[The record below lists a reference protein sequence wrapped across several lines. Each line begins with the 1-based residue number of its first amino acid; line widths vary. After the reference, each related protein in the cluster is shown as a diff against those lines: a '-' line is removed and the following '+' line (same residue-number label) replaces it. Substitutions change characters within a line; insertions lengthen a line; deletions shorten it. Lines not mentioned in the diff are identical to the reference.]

1 MPSNSA
7 ADYRVTSLIT
17 VGCAEG
23 RVHNYRHHSPVC
35 LSKCSFHC
43 LFLPLFLIAMEYA
56 ELQMLVLAVFFLIPG
71 VIYSF
76 PSCKNNLFIPFL
88 SPAWDGSHF
97 PHSLWFYHNC
107 LPTCV
112 LCLSYRAF
120 LLQKAARQFFPAAEK
135 WWSVHKSLCVG
146 LITSLLTNFRKAEC
160 PNLSWV
166 IWELLYSSACLQSV
180 EIDDCMLC
188 APTSTH
194 LLPLTHP
201 GPCRLCQPSPSA
213 EGAAGTSRVSAAARL
228 LTVPGAGQTVLFC
241 QSRLSM
247 DGQENPLSTQN
258 CSEAQ
263 G

>member
-1 MPSNSA
+1 M
-7 ADYRVTSLIT
+7 
-17 VGCAEG
+17 
-23 RVHNYRHHSPVC
+23 
-35 LSKCSFHC
+35 
-43 LFLPLFLIAMEYA
+43 
-56 ELQMLVLAVFFLIPG
+56 
-71 VIYSF
+71 
-76 PSCKNNLFIPFL
+76 
-88 SPAWDGSHF
+88 
-97 PHSLWFYHNC
+97 
-107 LPTCV
+107 
-112 LCLSYRAF
+112 
-120 LLQKAARQFFPAAEK
+120 
-135 WWSVHKSLCVG
+135 
-146 LITSLLTNFRKAEC
+146 
-160 PNLSWV
+160 

-228 LTVPGAGQTVLFC
+228 FTVPGAGQTVLFC

-263 G
+263 GYVSKGWWGSLQDGQASLSPMVAISPGAGGWAGCTHLASCLLFHSCTILWFPKRNVILLPAALSLLYYFSFRACKIELLTIP

>member
-1 MPSNSA
+1 
-7 ADYRVTSLIT
+7 
-17 VGCAEG
+17 
-23 RVHNYRHHSPVC
+23 
-35 LSKCSFHC
+35 
-43 LFLPLFLIAMEYA
+43 
-56 ELQMLVLAVFFLIPG
+56 MLVLAVFFLIPG

-88 SPAWDGSHF
+88 RPAWDGSHF
-97 PHSLWFYHNC
+97 PHSLCFYHNC

-120 LLQKAARQFFPAAEK
+120 LLQKAARPFSPAAEK

-146 LITSLLTNFRKAEC
+146 LITILPTNFRKAEC

-228 LTVPGAGQTVLFC
+228 LTVPGHGQTVLLY
-241 QSRLSM
+241 QSRLGM
-247 DGQENPLSTQN
+247 DGQENPLSLKIALKPRDK
-258 CSEAQ
+258 SVRGGGVFIGWPSKAQ
-263 G
+263 PHGGHKSWSWRVGWLCPPGKLPALP